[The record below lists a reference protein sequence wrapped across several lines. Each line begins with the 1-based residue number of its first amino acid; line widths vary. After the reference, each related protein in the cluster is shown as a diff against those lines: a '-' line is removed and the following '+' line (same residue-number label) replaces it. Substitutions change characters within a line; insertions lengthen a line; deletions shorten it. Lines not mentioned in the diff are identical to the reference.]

1 VGTKLAA
8 RYHAAVVTEAELLR
22 KIPQVDAVL
31 REPEVRQA
39 VADWGPALARRF
51 VADEIERD
59 RGLARKGHEPGD
71 ARSIAERVAA
81 RATELER
88 QRIRRVINATG
99 VVLHTNLG
107 RAPLSTAAS
116 QAALDAGGY
125 VNLEYDLES
134 GERGSRAP
142 VGATLLAAMTGAEAA
157 LVVNNN
163 AGALLLALSALARG
177 REVIVSRGEL
187 IEIGGEFRLPDI
199 MEASGALMREVGTTN
214 RTHAKDYRRAL
225 GDKTALVLKVHPS
238 NYQVVGFTKEPT
250 LADLLAITHEAGVS
264 LLYDIGSGLLQPDAG
279 PSGEPDATAA
289 ITAGCD
295 LVCFSGDK
303 LLGGPQAGVLVGRR
317 VLIDACRRSPI
328 ARAVRADKL
337 TLAAMEATALAHAR
351 GEAASVPAVR
361 AIAASAEEIRARAD
375 RLVADFP
382 TGELTVAAG
391 ESVTGGGSMPGQTLQ
406 TVLVVAAY
414 PRPAI
419 LAAVLRANDPPVIG
433 RLEDERFVLDLRT
446 VDPADDDVLAAA
458 LEAALSARPR
468 PRRTV

>member
-1 VGTKLAA
+1 VGSKLAA
-8 RYHAAVVTEAELLR
+8 RYHATVVTESELLR

-59 RGLARKGHEPGD
+59 RGLARRGKEPGD
-71 ARSIAERVAA
+71 ARSIAARVAA
-81 RATELER
+81 RAAELELR
-88 QRIRRVINATG
+88 RLRRVINATG

-107 RAPLSTAAS
+107 RAPLSTDAS
-116 QAALDAGGY
+116 QAARDAGGY
-125 VNLEYDLES
+125 VNLEYDLGS
-134 GERGSRAP
+134 GERGSRSP
-142 VGATLLAAMTGAEAA
+142 VAATLLAAMTGAESA

-199 MEASGALMREVGTTN
+199 MEASGALLREVGTTN

-225 GDKTALVLKVHPS
+225 GEKTALVLKVHPS
-238 NYQVVGFTKEPT
+238 NYQVVGFTKEPAF
-250 LADLLAITHEAGVS
+250 ADLLAITHEAGVS

-279 PSGEPDATAA
+279 LSGEPDATGA
-289 ITAGCD
+289 IAAGCD

-303 LLGGPQAGVLVGRR
+303 LLGGPQAGVLAGRR

-351 GEAASVPAVR
+351 GEAGSIPAVR

-375 RLVADFP
+375 RLVADVP
-382 TGELTVAAG
+382 SGEVTIEAG
-391 ESVTGGGSMPGQTLQ
+391 ESVAGGGSLPGQTLR
-406 TVLVVAAY
+406 TSVLVAAH
-414 PRPAI
+414 PRPSV

-433 RLEDERFVLDLRT
+433 RVEDARFVLDLRT
-446 VDPADDDVLAAA
+446 VDPADDAVLATA
-458 LEAALSARPR
+458 LQAALSARPR

>member
-1 VGTKLAA
+1 MGTKLAA
-8 RYHAAVVTEAELLR
+8 RYHAPVVTDAELLR
-22 KIPQVDAVL
+22 KIPQIDAVL
-31 REPEVRQA
+31 REPEVQRA
-39 VADWGPALARRF
+39 TADWGPALARRF
-51 VADEIERD
+51 VTDEIEADRD
-59 RGLARKGHEPGD
+59 LARKGHEPGD

-81 RATELER
+81 RAAELER
-88 QRIRRVINATG
+88 QRVRRVINATG

-107 RAPLSTAAS
+107 RAPLSTAAA
-116 QAALDAGGY
+116 QAVQDAGGY
-125 VNLEYDLES
+125 VNLEYDLAS
-134 GERGSRAP
+134 GERGPRAP
-142 VGATLLAAMTGAEAA
+142 VAAALLAAMTGAEAA

-199 MEASGALMREVGTTN
+199 MEASGAQLREVGTTN

-238 NYQVVGFTKEPT
+238 NYQVVGFTKEPA

-279 PSGEPDATAA
+279 LSGEPNAA
-289 ITAGCD
+289 GAIAAGCD
-295 LVCFSGDK
+295 VVCFSGDK

-351 GEAASVPAVR
+351 GEMGSIPAVR
-361 AIAASAEEIRARAD
+361 AIASSVEEIRERAD
-375 RLVADFP
+375 RLIAAFP
-382 TGELTVAAG
+382 PGEVTIEAG
-391 ESVTGGGSMPGQTLQ
+391 ETVTGGGSLPGRTLP
-406 TVLVVAAY
+406 TVLLVAAH
-414 PRPAI
+414 PRPSI
-419 LAAVLRANDPPVIG
+419 LAATLRANDPPVIG

-446 VDPADDDVLAAA
+446 VDPADDEVLATA
-458 LEAALSARPR
+458 LQAALSARPR